1 MATAQDIPLH
11 IISTAS
17 SSERRITP
25 SWTISILKTKLEPIT
40 GIPPAAQKLTLRL
53 PDQSEETVIEAADEG
68 SVEIGRWPLVAYAE
82 LKVPIYTSRAQS
94 RSNLWESCS
103 TQHCDQN
110 YFLS

>member
-1 MATAQDIPLH
+1 MLTVHDVPLL
-11 IISTAS
+11 IIATAS

-25 SWTISILKTKLEPIT
+25 SWTISLLKAKLEPIT

-82 LKVPIYTSRAQS
+82 LKVPNYNLESPMPFQS
-94 RSNLWESCS
+94 LEV
-103 TQHCDQN
+103 
-110 YFLS
+110 L